1 MELALDQIVLLERVA
16 RQFKDFFLFFLLE
29 DVNNKPFNTCN
40 LCITE
45 RIRYQCSKTTVLSCR
60 KCIINNDAVKMN
72 NIYID
77 YNFDHQMSL
86 SMSKCW
92 YSNNCLYFLRCSVPL

>member
-29 DVNNKPFNTCN
+29 DVNKKPFYTCY

-45 RIRYQCSKTTVLSCR
+45 RIRHQCSKTTVLSCH
-60 KCIINNDAVKMN
+60 KCLINNGVEKIN
-72 NIYID
+72 
-77 YNFDHQMSL
+77 
-86 SMSKCW
+86 KT
-92 YSNNCLYFLRCSVPL
+92 